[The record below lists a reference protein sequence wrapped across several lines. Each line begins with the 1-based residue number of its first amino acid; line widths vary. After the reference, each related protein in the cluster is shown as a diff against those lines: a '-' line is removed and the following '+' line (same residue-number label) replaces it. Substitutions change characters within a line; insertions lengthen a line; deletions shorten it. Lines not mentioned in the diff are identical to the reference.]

1 MVKAVAV
8 VVDTD
13 RDLADDACELAVVAD
28 AGELALD
35 FCIRAVVSHYKWKL
49 ATHILQ
55 LLFANVAGDHN
66 IVTLSGSSCSNFC
79 ILATLGLALGVT
91 LDQTLEGKV

>member
-13 RDLADDACELAVVAD
+13 RDLAYDARELAVVAD
-28 AGELALD
+28 AGQLALD
-35 FCIRAVVSHYKWKL
+35 VGIWAVVGHYKWKL

-55 LLFANVAGDHN
+55 LLFANSASDDD
-66 IVTLSGSSCSNFC
+66 IATLSASCGSNFC
-79 ILATLGLALGVT
+79 VLAILSLAFGVT
-91 LDQTLEGKV
+91 FDQTLEGKV